1 MPIVDWTRT
10 QLDYRLPTD
19 GLALR
24 FDYLHIVIFER
35 FILNLKNLEER
46 YSLKQINSAEILYK
60 KMNARDLKNMNLSI
74 MGGLPAS
81 EKNYS
86 INEFKKMLDAYKNV
100 KHSDLRENLRD
111 FIRAIIPV
119 AEENKVKMAI
129 HPDDPPIPLFGVPEL
144 YQHLKI
150 TDIY

>member
-1 MPIVDWTRT
+1 M
-10 QLDYRLPTD
+10 
-19 GLALR
+19 
-24 FDYLHIVIFER
+24 
-35 FILNLKNLEER
+35 K
-46 YSLKQINSAEILYK
+46 
-60 KMNARDLKNMNLSI
+60 ARDLTNMNLSI

-111 FIRAIIPV
+111 FIKAIIPV

-129 HPDDPPIPLFGVPEL
+129 HPDDPPIHLFGVQIVSTLEDYRYILNSYDSNSNGMTFALVHLPQVNNNIYKIFNTFKEL
-144 YQHLKI
+144 NFIHLRNIKMEKDKVFMNL
-150 TDIY
+150 TLKWRC

>member
-81 EKNYS
+81 EKIIQS
-86 INEFKKMLDAYKNV
+86 M
-100 KHSDLRENLRD
+100 NLR
-111 FIRAIIPV
+111 
-119 AEENKVKMAI
+119 KC
-129 HPDDPPIPLFGVPEL
+129 
-144 YQHLKI
+144 
-150 TDIY
+150 